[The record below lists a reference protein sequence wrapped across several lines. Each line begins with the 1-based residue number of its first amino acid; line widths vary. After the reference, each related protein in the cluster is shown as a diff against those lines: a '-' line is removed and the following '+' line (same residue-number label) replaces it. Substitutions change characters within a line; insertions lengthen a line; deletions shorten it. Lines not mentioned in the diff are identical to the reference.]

1 MSDIQDDIENKAEEV
16 KDSSPNQH
24 LGDAMDDAD
33 QATGKT
39 TGDGELEAAGQSEQT
54 EADGPEQ
61 DDSGN
66 ALDDVDLE
74 PPSS

>member
-1 MSDIQDDIENKAEEV
+1 MGDIQDDIENKAEEV

-33 QATGKT
+33 Q
-39 TGDGELEAAGQSEQT
+39 EAAGQSEQT